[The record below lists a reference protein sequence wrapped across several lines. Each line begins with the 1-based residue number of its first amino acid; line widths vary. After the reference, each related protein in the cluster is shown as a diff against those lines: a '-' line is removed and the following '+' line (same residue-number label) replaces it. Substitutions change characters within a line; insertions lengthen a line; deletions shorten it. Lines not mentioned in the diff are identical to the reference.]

1 MDLSDARNEGDL
13 YHALRHVIN
22 KAEEQAD
29 GRLLACRITLE
40 GATELHTDLVSRQEE
55 WAYGIRAEMTDS
67 DGDIWIEKIRF
78 NTQAKVDMEALR
90 DQDNPLGGV
99 LRTLEQLKT
108 NDENRDD
115 ILNCLTTINTKL
127 PPRYKQWADALNLND
142 PAQLNELLS
151 GIEQSIIPKLLQE
164 AGDS

>member
-1 MDLSDARNEGDL
+1 
-13 YHALRHVIN
+13 
-22 KAEEQAD
+22 
-29 GRLLACRITLE
+29 
-40 GATELHTDLVSRQEE
+40 
-55 WAYGIRAEMTDS
+55 MTDS